1 MKRALIVTL
10 GLLLALLITSCVPAP
25 AAAPASQ
32 APAPTSAP
40 EPAQAAKKAPEDMT
54 IGLLQINLSHPFHLG
69 EVEGAKEAARR
80 YGFNLKVVSGEDDVN
95 KQIQAFENLIN
106 EKVDAIAV
114 NFIDYKAFGP
124 AMAKAKAAGI
134 PVICLHSQPDGCAGF
149 LGFDEWYTGNEV
161 GKFGVS
167 MLEKKYGKPQGKVA
181 NLQGLL
187 GQGLNQERTGGW
199 EEIMKKYPDIQVV
212 AKEPTNWD
220 PKKAVEITENW
231 LTAYPDLD
239 LIYGNSDGLTVPA
252 GEAVDKAG
260 KLWDGKQ
267 GIIMTSVDGSDFA
280 LEAVKNGK
288 MSNTFLYAPEYAG
301 FWKAYAPFLIASG
314 ETVDIGAGPN
324 NVKIKGVLVN
334 GDNVDTTLKL
344 AKDQKDDIQ
353 NFPFEK
359 TLPEIIDMYSKK

>member
-149 LGFDEWYTGNEV
+149 LGFD
-161 GKFGVS
+161 
-167 MLEKKYGKPQGKVA
+167 
-181 NLQGLL
+181 
-187 GQGLNQERTGGW
+187 
-199 EEIMKKYPDIQVV
+199 
-212 AKEPTNWD
+212 
-220 PKKAVEITENW
+220 
-231 LTAYPDLD
+231 
-239 LIYGNSDGLTVPA
+239 
-252 GEAVDKAG
+252 
-260 KLWDGKQ
+260 
-267 GIIMTSVDGSDFA
+267 
-280 LEAVKNGK
+280 
-288 MSNTFLYAPEYAG
+288 
-301 FWKAYAPFLIASG
+301 
-314 ETVDIGAGPN
+314 
-324 NVKIKGVLVN
+324 
-334 GDNVDTTLKL
+334 
-344 AKDQKDDIQ
+344 
-353 NFPFEK
+353 
-359 TLPEIIDMYSKK
+359 